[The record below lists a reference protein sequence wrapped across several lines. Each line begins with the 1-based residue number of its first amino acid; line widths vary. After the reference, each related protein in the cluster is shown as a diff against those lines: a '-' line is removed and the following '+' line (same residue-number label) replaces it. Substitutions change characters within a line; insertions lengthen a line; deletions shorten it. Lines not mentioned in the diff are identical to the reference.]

1 MEDNRGGGRVATLI
15 GQHIQGERTPTLE
28 DLQADLDTAW
38 ARFFSLSAAPW
49 DVQRIAADHV
59 IALRQQITALGADEK

>member
-15 GQHIQGERTPTLE
+15 GQHIQGERTPTLD

-38 ARFFSLSAAPW
+38 ARFFDLNAAPW
-49 DVQRIAADHV
+49 DVQRIAAERV
-59 IALRQQITALGADEK
+59 MSLRQQVATVETR